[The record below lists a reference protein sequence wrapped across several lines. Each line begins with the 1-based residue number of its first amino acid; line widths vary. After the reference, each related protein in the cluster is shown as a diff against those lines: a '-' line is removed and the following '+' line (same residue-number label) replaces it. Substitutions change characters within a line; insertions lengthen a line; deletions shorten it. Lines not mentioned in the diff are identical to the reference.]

1 MTLQAVGAYLQR
13 LREEARISR
22 HALAKKVKTS
32 DSQIIRIELGQ
43 ETRFSLLV
51 MIIRTVDA
59 NIDDVI
65 ELTLS
70 TDNTTE
76 DGMQRAELWIE
87 SRINNPK
94 EHTSLHPD
102 VVNLSSRLTDYELG
116 RWVLLG
122 ERIIEERNK
131 GR

>member
-1 MTLQAVGAYLQR
+1 MTLPAVGAYLQR

-22 HALAKKVKTS
+22 HALAKKVDTS
-32 DSQIIRIELGQ
+32 DSQIIRIEQGQ

-51 MIIRTVDA
+51 MIVRTIGA

-65 ELTLS
+65 DLTLS
-70 TDNTTE
+70 PDNTVE
-76 DGMQRAELWIE
+76 DGLQCAELWIE
-87 SRINNPK
+87 RRRSK
-94 EHTSLHPD
+94 TSEYPPLHPD
-102 VVNLSSRLTDYELG
+102 VADLLLRLTDYELG

-131 GR
+131 SR